1 MEFGQI
7 LRGLR
12 TRSGIGIK
20 RLAPELQVNYTY
32 LSKLENNDISPSAEL
47 VDRVADYFNYDRD
60 ALLLSAGKVP
70 QEILDILRE
79 HPDEALK
86 FLRDRLAESM
96 APDPARDGFLRLIEA
111 KPDIGGRYVGLNR
124 VGT

>member
-7 LRGLR
+7 LRNLR

-20 RLAPELQVNYTY
+20 RLAPELEVNYTY
-32 LSKLENNDISPSAEL
+32 LSKLENNEISPSADL

-70 QEILDILRE
+70 EEIINILRE

-86 FLRDRLAESM
+86 FLRDR
-96 APDPARDGFLRLIEA
+96 F
-111 KPDIGGRYVGLNR
+111 GGKHGNR
-124 VGT
+124 SRP